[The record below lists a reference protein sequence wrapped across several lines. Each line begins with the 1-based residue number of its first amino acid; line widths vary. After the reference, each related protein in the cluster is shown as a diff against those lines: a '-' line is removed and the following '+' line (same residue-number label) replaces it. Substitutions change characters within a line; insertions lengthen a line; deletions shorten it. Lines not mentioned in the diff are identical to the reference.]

1 MQIIYSITATPYTAC
16 FWLLQ
21 LVIIFFFFF
30 INYQEFQMGSLNHR
44 SGFSIFFV
52 PFFFFFWVKFQ
63 LFANVTTYDLIGSSF
78 FILIYIV
85 LRHFPSNGSGRQ
97 HKDNLSF
104 FPFYLFTNLSFRW
117 TRKSANHTNKLGV
130 ILPCN
135 LQFIILKK
143 KNTIVNIMFIYYNNP
158 KQLS

>member
-1 MQIIYSITATPYTAC
+1 
-16 FWLLQ
+16 
-21 LVIIFFFFF
+21 
-30 INYQEFQMGSLNHR
+30 MGSLNHR

-97 HKDNLSF
+97 HKDNLSYSFLFICLLIYLLGGHENQPITPISWESFYHATSSSSF
-104 FPFYLFTNLSFRW
+104 FL
-117 TRKSANHTNKLGV
+117 
-130 ILPCN
+130 
-135 LQFIILKK
+135 K